1 MREEK
6 IKVEVSYLKAIYLL
20 MNSLQFYGVKFV
32 DFPLCFCFL
41 CHVLLWGMCPVVFF
55 PYGLAVVPVVAPEW
69 LIFQEEVRIQIFK
82 DAVTV

>member
-1 MREEK
+1 M
-6 IKVEVSYLKAIYLL
+6 Y
-20 MNSLQFYGVKFV
+20 
-32 DFPLCFCFL
+32 
-41 CHVLLWGMCPVVFF
+41 PVVFF